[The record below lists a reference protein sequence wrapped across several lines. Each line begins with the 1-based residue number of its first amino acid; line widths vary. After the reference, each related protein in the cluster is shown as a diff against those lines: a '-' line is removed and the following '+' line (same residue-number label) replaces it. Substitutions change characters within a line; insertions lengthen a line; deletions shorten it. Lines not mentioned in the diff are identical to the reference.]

1 MELHVKLIGDYGDL
15 DEGLVH
21 LQTHGIQVESLEGIE
36 GWLLQSFGLS
46 GVEPNQWEDCQ
57 QELLT
62 HCLSDPQTL
71 KLMEQWF
78 SCLNNKI
85 QTFGLPEGLASA
97 EENQISDGKDS
108 TSEMASEEVGD
119 YLDELYGK
127 MLKLNK

>member
-46 GVEPNQWEDCQ
+46 GAEATQWKNCQ

-71 KLMEQWF
+71 KLVEQWF
-78 SCLNNKI
+78 WHLKNKI
-85 QTFGLPEGLASA
+85 QTFGLPEGMIST
-97 EENQISDGKDS
+97 EEEKISDGEDS
-108 TSEMASEEVGD
+108 MSEMVSEEVSD
-119 YLDELYGK
+119 YLDELYSN
-127 MLKLNK
+127 MLKER